1 MRAVSLLSATF
12 VGSVLLGACCWFA
25 AGHVTGADPGLE
37 GLLGL
42 AMLISAIAFLS
53 SGVLLFLMIGPA
65 VLEQSLRQ
73 NGN

>member
-1 MRAVSLLSATF
+1 
-12 VGSVLLGACCWFA
+12 
-25 AGHVTGADPGLE
+25 LE

-65 VLEQSLRQ
+65 VLEQRLRQ
-73 NGN
+73 SGN